1 MNFSTQIK
9 RGVVTLM
16 LCSIIGTAALS
27 HAATTAP
34 APAAAKSAVADVAS
48 TRIDSVANPTA
59 SDGNA
64 RSTTRV
70 HVGRPVM
77 VSANPTQRQIERAA
91 R

>member
-1 MNFSTQIK
+1 MSFSTRIK
-9 RGVVTLM
+9 RSIVALM

-34 APAAAKSAVADVAS
+34 LPAAPKPAVADVAS
-48 TRIDSVANPTA
+48 TRIASVANPTA

-77 VSANPTQRQIERAA
+77 VSATPTRRQIERAA